1 MHLPSCIYTR
11 FQWMN
16 ERNEQTKRKIKQHNN
31 LKNKEQQQQQRQQL
45 IPKELRWCDIE
56 IHKKRKK
63 KVKWISVMLQ
73 NVTTTNTTISM
84 RIFSFKSNAIEY
96 FVYQHNL
103 PLIVL
108 LYEAFAIA
116 KEPDNS
122 IIWYAFALLFYFFF
136 HFENTENASI

>member
-1 MHLPSCIYTR
+1 
-11 FQWMN
+11 MN

-31 LKNKEQQQQQRQQL
+31 LNEQRATAAAAAAAAYSEGAAMVWYWNTQ
-45 IPKELRWCDIE
+45 ET
-56 IHKKRKK
+56 KK

-122 IIWYAFALLFYFFF
+122 IIWYAFAFLFYFF